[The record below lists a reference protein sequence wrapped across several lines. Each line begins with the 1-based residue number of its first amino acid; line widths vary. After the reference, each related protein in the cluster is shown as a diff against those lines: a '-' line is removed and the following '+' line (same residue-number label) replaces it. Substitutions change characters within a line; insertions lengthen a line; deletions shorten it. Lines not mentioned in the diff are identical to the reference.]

1 MQTFNLWTV
10 AQQSRA
16 LRTNPVLGYPIAFLL
31 VCLAVAARL
40 LAGSTLAA
48 FPILPFYP
56 AVVLAAFL
64 CGPAPASLAAFL
76 GAVLSILQLADSSS
90 PVHFKGG
97 DLAVAI
103 GFYACTTGLIIA
115 LMHLMLKGLERQHA
129 TARRLELAMNAGGM
143 AVWEYNL
150 AREEIVATQ
159 ELNQLLGF
167 PPRLALTVAQVES
180 LVPPREWERLRHLA
194 RRAIAARDRFF
205 ELEFQVRRPDESLHW
220 FALNAE
226 ILRGANDAPQEI
238 MGVLTDITARKNVE
252 QGLGEAVARLKE
264 REQELEAVMDV
275 TGVAPFDFDPQNLT
289 FKHSPRLNRLY
300 GFPDDH
306 QLTIRDL
313 RGRYFPPEGED
324 YVQEANRRVA
334 DTGLHAYELDIRLK
348 MPDGNAKWL
357 NGRGEYIR
365 DQAGKAVRSRGVVM
379 DITARK
385 ELEQTRE
392 LLLRELDH
400 RIKNLLAT
408 VGAIGAQT
416 LRGNIS
422 LEQARANLDGRLQ
435 VLARAHELLTN
446 HQWHDM
452 DMREVVKMA
461 LSPHHASHLGRAQI
475 AVEGPSCL
483 LTPRRGLALTLALH
497 ELATNAIKYGALS
510 VAGGQV
516 SVSWRILHKDGA
528 DRLEFAWREKDGP
541 PVAAPSRRGF
551 GTRIIERVL
560 ASDFAGQARLDYR
573 PDGLCCTLD
582 CPLVCPWAASPV

>member
-1 MQTFNLWTV
+1 MQTFDLWTI
-10 AQQSRA
+10 AQRSSA
-16 LRTNPVLGYPIAFLL
+16 FRTNPALGYPLAFALI
-31 VCLAVAARL
+31 CLAVAVRL
-40 LAGSTLAA
+40 LAGPALAA

-64 CGPAPASLAAFL
+64 CGPAPAALAAFL
-76 GAVLSILQLADSSS
+76 GAVLSILQLMDSSS

-97 DLAVAI
+97 DLVVAI

-115 LMHLMLKGLERQHA
+115 LMHLTLKALERQHA

-167 PPRLALTVAQVES
+167 SPRLALTVAQVKS
-180 LVPPREWERLRHLA
+180 LVPPPEWERLRHLA
-194 RRAIAARDRFF
+194 RRAAATGDRFF

-226 ILRGANDAPQEI
+226 ILRAANGAPQEI

-252 QGLGEAVARLKE
+252 QGLEDAVARLKE

-300 GFPDDH
+300 GFAGDH
-306 QLTIRDL
+306 HLTIQDL

-324 YVQEANRRVA
+324 YVREAERRVA
-334 DTGLHAYELDIRLK
+334 DTSLHAYEVDLRLK
-348 MPDGNAKWL
+348 MPDGKAKWI

-365 DQAGKAVRSRGVVM
+365 DSEGKAVRSRGVVM

-392 LLLRELDH
+392 LLLKELDH

-416 LRGNIS
+416 LRGSVS

-435 VLARAHELLTN
+435 VLARAHELLTT
-446 HQWHDM
+446 HQWQDM
-452 DMREVVKMA
+452 DIREVVQMA
-461 LSPHHASHLGRAQI
+461 LLPHQSQADHPLGAQI

-483 LTPRRGLALTLALH
+483 LTPKRGLALTLALH

-516 SVSWRILHKDGA
+516 SVSWRILHKEGA
-528 DRLEFAWREKDGP
+528 LEFVWREQGGP
-541 PVAAPSRRGF
+541 PVTAPSRRGF

-560 ASDFAGQARLDYR
+560 AADFAGRARLDYR

-582 CPLVCPWAASPV
+582 CPLVCPWAVSPV